1 MKTTL
6 NWIFACSLLMANG
19 LASCAS
25 IPTVT
30 LYAGLPFVPPQKLA
44 QSKDGPA
51 LMARFTAIEDLD
63 IDQEDNVYV
72 VDKNVQENGNSFS
85 YTLIRKISPN
95 GQVTTFGG
103 KNPNS
108 DSKALYSLPLL
119 NKIEIEIINN
129 SLYFSNLGCLI
140 RFNINESNREAH
152 FNEVM
157 GKCISA
163 EDAEHAFLD
172 PSFLPETKRIFDSFY
187 SNGDSVLYFRDYN
200 SSNIAGRSSEITNY
214 SLNNKLEIQKLPH
227 FFDATYKGV
236 DSKGYLYR
244 NQEGSPGPG
253 SGGPSSI
260 LKYDVEGSRDTPPIL
275 GYQQLKSP
283 QLFTIDRKDNL
294 YVIDDNLIKRLTST
308 GKLEVLAQAPQSKI
322 KLMRVNPE
330 STTLYLT
337 DVTGLYKLPLSP
349 ITN

>member
-1 MKTTL
+1 
-6 NWIFACSLLMANG
+6 MANG
-19 LASCAS
+19 LTSCAS

-30 LYAGLPFVPPQKLA
+30 LYAGLPFIPPQKLG

-63 IDQEDNVYV
+63 IDQEGNIYV
-72 VDKNVQENGNSFS
+72 VDRNVQENGNSFS
-85 YTLIRKISPN
+85 YTLIRKISPD

-108 DSKALYSLPLL
+108 DTKALYSLPLL
-119 NKIEIEIINN
+119 NRIEIEIVNN
-129 SLYFSNLGCLI
+129 FLYFSNLGCLI
-140 RFNINESNREAH
+140 RFDLNTSAQAPH
-152 FNEVM
+152 FNEVI
-157 GKCISA
+157 GKCVSP
-163 EDAEHAFLD
+163 EDAEQAFLD
-172 PSFLPETKRIFDSFY
+172 PSFLPDTKRRFDLLY
-187 SNGDSVLYFRDYN
+187 SNGDKILYFRGYSD
-200 SSNIAGRSSEITNY
+200 SDVVSNNAEITY
-214 SLNNKLEIQKLPH
+214 SLNNKQELQKLPH
-227 FFDATYKGV
+227 TFNALYQAV
-236 DSKGYLYR
+236 DSKGYFYR

-253 SGGPSSI
+253 PGGPSSI

-308 GKLEVLAQAPQSKI
+308 GKLEVLAHAPQSKI
-322 KLMRVNPE
+322 HLMRVNPE
-330 STTLYLT
+330 STILYLT